1 MDVSQ
6 RITNILNYYRN
17 NPGCDP
23 NMHEFVR
30 LCYDMVQY
38 LHQNAPDYGI
48 HNVRG
53 PLFTDGDNNPTTRAV
68 AVYEKFKILSK
79 QFEQKLLGN
88 NLGITKDSP
97 LYLLYQDV
105 SRGVGTYS
113 AYYDT
118 PLREKLGGV
127 ALFIAQEKRAV
138 AKGLI
143 SDFTYDNEYEM
154 EEILRLSQEFHDP
167 QTSGYYVKAP
177 SEKEATYV
185 AHQPSP
191 RQLLLEEIM
200 NEFKKRSKT
209 R

>member
-1 MDVSQ
+1 M
-6 RITNILNYYRN
+6 IPFFTKYAKLTFCYLLFAEMMILYARKERNYGRFTKN
-17 NPGCDP
+17 NK
-23 NMHEFVR
+23 
-30 LCYDMVQY
+30 YS
-38 LHQNAPDYGI
+38 
-48 HNVRG
+48 
-53 PLFTDGDNNPTTRAV
+53 
-68 AVYEKFKILSK
+68 KILSK

-97 LYLLYQDV
+97 LYLLYQDI

-200 NEFKKRSKT
+200 NEFKKRSKK